1 MKRSR
6 HHAGDRF
13 IHMRRIPHRWRNN
26 PMPTYH
32 QLIMQLVNASL
43 KANKWAMWIEM
54 HLPKQATYVP
64 AIYQVRD
71 AYFHLIRLYAGFSEG
86 LSTDDMPQTLH
97 DYMLT
102 ADASAQLR
110 EAMRHI
116 ARGFFD
122 TADYIILHLRL
133 EKRSKKAYREY
144 LTLNQK
150 LASLSQD
157 ILHLRDNRS
166 DLVENHYANIEKW
179 DGILEALTTA
189 FVFCER
195 TIALKDLSEGILHDM
210 FLIEAQYPQESITQW
225 YPDFYARKSEI
236 HSLVVSSPVGFTQYI
251 EALAAD
257 SRSALSPAQWIQENN
272 ARLDEQKR
280 DLEKF
285 RTDLHNLVAMFNS
298 TTIASQHQS
307 TQKRVSDIIFNLFT
321 GGVGATFTW
330 VINNLLM
337 QEWVQS
343 ESGEMPAVTV
353 LMHVCILL
361 MLWVLSMLAFKQIF
375 LFAHRRYSLFRY
387 NRTMRKGERPPN
399 DRDHP
404 G

>member
-1 MKRSR
+1 
-6 HHAGDRF
+6 
-13 IHMRRIPHRWRNN
+13 
-26 PMPTYH
+26 MPTYTD
-32 QLIMQLVNASL
+32 LITQLVNASL

-86 LSTDDMPQTLH
+86 LSEEDAPQNLH

-122 TADYIILHLRL
+122 TADYIVLHLRL
-133 EKRSKKAYREY
+133 QKRSKKAYREY

-150 LASLSQD
+150 LGTLSQD
-157 ILHLRDNRS
+157 ILRLRDNRS

-189 FVFCER
+189 FVFCDR
-195 TIALKDLSEGILHDM
+195 TIALKDLSEDILRDM
-210 FLIEAQYPQESITQW
+210 FMIEAQYSQETIAER
-225 YPDFYARKSEI
+225 YPDYYVRKSEI
-236 HSLVVSSPVGFTQYI
+236 HSLVISTPTGFTQYI
-251 EALAAD
+251 EELAAD
-257 SRSALSPAQWIQENN
+257 SRNALLPAQWIEANN
-272 ARLDEQKR
+272 ARLDEQKKE
-280 DLEKF
+280 LETF
-285 RTDLHNLVAMFNS
+285 RADLHNIVAIFNS
-298 TTIASQHQS
+298 AAIASQHQS
-307 TQKRVSDIIFNLFT
+307 TQKRVSDIVFNLFT

-330 VINNLLM
+330 IINNLLM
-337 QEWVQS
+337 QEWIQTGP
-343 ESGEMPAVTV
+343 GEMSTV
-353 LMHVCILL
+353 ASLVHACILL
-361 MLWVLSMLAFKQIF
+361 VLWVLCMLVLKQVF
-375 LFAHRRYSLFRY
+375 VFVHRRYSQFRY
-387 NRTMRKGERPPN
+387 NRTMRKGQRSTT